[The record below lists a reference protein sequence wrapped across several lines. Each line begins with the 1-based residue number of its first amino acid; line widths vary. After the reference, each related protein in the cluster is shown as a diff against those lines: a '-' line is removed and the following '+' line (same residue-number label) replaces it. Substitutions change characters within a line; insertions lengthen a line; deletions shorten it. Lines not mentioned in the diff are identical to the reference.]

1 MNILKKIVQLKHH
14 SGFRKYFANTSWLL
28 GERALRMAVSLFVS
42 IYVARYLGPER
53 FGLLS
58 YALSFVGIFVALA
71 TLGLDEVVVRE
82 LIKTPEQ
89 REKILGTSFLLKL
102 VGTLLMWAAILVA
115 IPFTENDFQT
125 NILII
130 IIAFGVLFQA
140 FNVIDLSFQAD
151 VKSKYVVHAQFV
163 QLIISSIVKI
173 ILVVNEAPLIWFA
186 SVYSLDVI
194 VLAMGLVF
202 AYLYNGD
209 NIFSWK
215 WSFETSKYLLHD
227 SWPLILAGV
236 VISVYMKIDQVM
248 IKEMLGA
255 KEVGL
260 YAAAVK
266 LSEAWYFIPMA
277 IASSLF
283 PAIINAKV
291 YQKEVYYQRLQKLYD
306 LMVWI
311 AIAIALPTTFLST
324 LVVEFLYGK
333 EYLGSSSVL
342 IIHIWTA
349 VFVFLGV
356 ASSKYLLAENFI
368 KKTFYRTFIG
378 ALLNIIMNY
387 YLIGIIGIQ
396 GAAISTLV
404 SHFFAA
410 YFYDILDKDLRIM
423 FIMKTKSLFFYSL
436 YAK

>member
-28 GERALRMAVSLFVS
+28 GERGLRMAVSLFVG

-115 IPFTENDFQT
+115 IPLTENDLQT

-130 IIAFGVLFQA
+130 IIAFGTVFQA
-140 FNVIDLSFQAD
+140 FNVIDLNFQAK

>member
-1 MNILKKIVQLKHH
+1 
-14 SGFRKYFANTSWLL
+14 
-28 GERALRMAVSLFVS
+28 
-42 IYVARYLGPER
+42 
-53 FGLLS
+53 
-58 YALSFVGIFVALA
+58 
-71 TLGLDEVVVRE
+71 
-82 LIKTPEQ
+82 
-89 REKILGTSFLLKL
+89 
-102 VGTLLMWAAILVA
+102 
-115 IPFTENDFQT
+115 
-125 NILII
+125 
-130 IIAFGVLFQA
+130 
-140 FNVIDLSFQAD
+140 
-151 VKSKYVVHAQFV
+151 
-163 QLIISSIVKI
+163 
-173 ILVVNEAPLIWFA
+173 
-186 SVYSLDVI
+186 
-194 VLAMGLVF
+194 MGLVF